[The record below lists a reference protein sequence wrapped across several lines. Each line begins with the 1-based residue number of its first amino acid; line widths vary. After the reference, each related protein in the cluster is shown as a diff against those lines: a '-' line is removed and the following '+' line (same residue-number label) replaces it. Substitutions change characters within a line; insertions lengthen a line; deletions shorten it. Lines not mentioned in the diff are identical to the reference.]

1 VPEPLKDGS
10 GIFLR
15 TSNHVAYKAPL
26 LSPSPSRR
34 YNSRLIISGL
44 SMSQQQP
51 PKIEFPCENYPIKV
65 LGEAGPDLHTY
76 VVEIMERH
84 APGFDQE
91 RISVRESSKGRYHSV
106 TVWITA
112 TGVEQLTAIHEDL
125 RVNTTIKMV
134 M

>member
-1 VPEPLKDGS
+1 
-10 GIFLR
+10 
-15 TSNHVAYKAPL
+15 
-26 LSPSPSRR
+26 
-34 YNSRLIISGL
+34 
-44 SMSQQQP
+44 MSQQQP

-65 LGEAGPDLHTY
+65 LGEAGPELHTY

-84 APGFDQE
+84 APGFDQT
-91 RISVRESSKGRYHSV
+91 RITVRESSKGRYHSV

-125 RVNTTIKMV
+125 RVNTNIKMV